1 MVLNGEDDGIAAGG
15 PRIRTS
21 QEFSPH
27 LNLGATFLSLFL
39 THYNDVTAVVS
50 PHCFII
56 SVSVSLS
63 SSSHH
68 TTASPRQLSKGN
80 AVACTHGDSLRRD
93 EGMFFDGGQNI
104 TKLDF
109 CGEGVSMVDDWHS
122 VWTIPAVHWK

>member
-1 MVLNGEDDGIAAGG
+1 MM
-15 PRIRTS
+15 
-21 QEFSPH
+21 
-27 LNLGATFLSLFL
+27 SL
-39 THYNDVTAVVS
+39 
-50 PHCFII
+50 
-56 SVSVSLS
+56 LS
-63 SSSHH
+63 SRHIALLSVFQFLYRRHLITLQH
-68 TTASPRQLSKGN
+68 RHRQLSKGN